1 MQQRYDTFIPRLWG
15 SFAMVEMLSNN
26 YEMLSIIMKQ
36 NNIFKETYQEIVKQT
51 NNVIFQG

>member
-36 NNIFKETYQEIVKQT
+36 NIFKETYQEIVKQT